1 MSHLVS
7 ISGAWENKS
16 QAANI
21 KIMMA
26 LSYMEPH
33 ISFILL
39 EETLDFLLNLRT
51 NMFVLYAAM
60 EEITEVVF

>member
-1 MSHLVS
+1 
-7 ISGAWENKS
+7 
-16 QAANI
+16 
-21 KIMMA
+21 MMA

-33 ISFILL
+33 ESFVLL
-39 EETLDFLLNLRT
+39 EKTLDFLLNLST